1 MRVPDRIPADR
12 SVFAAT
18 ATLRLGLGGKLTTT
32 DCGQTTSERVGG
44 LTSEGLCHL
53 LKELGYPCMKPD
65 SGVLASAASL
75 GIVAT
80 KRNYN
85 DSDRRVAVETLQ
97 RCCIPLRTEMAVLDL
112 YLLINGGMLWARQ
125 FVRSDYY
132 A

>member
-1 MRVPDRIPADR
+1 MRTR
-12 SVFAAT
+12 SVQYASAVHGCRART
-18 ATLRLGLGGKLTTT
+18 ASITMRAPWLSDGLSK
-32 DCGQTTSERVGG
+32 D
-44 LTSEGLCHL
+44 
-53 LKELGYPCMKPD
+53 LGYPCMKPD
-65 SGVLASAASL
+65 SEVLASAASL

-112 YLLINGGMLWARQ
+112 YLLINGGMFWARQ